1 MIVCVCCFSMSTRE
15 TGEMTLLFLRMARS
29 YDSHKSL
36 SEWYYIIVCVCCFS
50 MSTRETG
57 EMTLLFLRMAHTT
70 HARACQSGTILLFVF
85 VVLACRPERQE
96 R

>member
-1 MIVCVCCFSMSTRE
+1 M
-15 TGEMTLLFLRMARS
+15 
-29 YDSHKSL
+29 
-36 SEWYYIIVCVCCFS
+36 IVCVCCFS

-85 VVLACRPERQE
+85 VVLACLPERQE